1 MTGPREWT
9 CPTCTTR
16 MVTPFC
22 PQCGENPV
30 PPRDLTLRGLLGK
43 LVHALTS
50 IDGRVLRTVR
60 CLLRRPGLLTVAYM
74 DGRRKPYITPF
85 QLFLLANALFFAVQS
100 LTSTN
105 IFGASL
111 DSHLHHQD
119 WSDLAQSLVAK
130 RLERTHTS
138 LELYAPVFD
147 RAVVLSAKSLIILMA
162 VPFALL
168 LPLAFFGS
176 RRPFT
181 THVVFSLHAYTLLL
195 LLFSL
200 SLLIAISDEVLGGAG
215 LNSPRMDNVLTVI
228 NLAACAAYLYLAMGP
243 VYGASGPTRV
253 VKALV
258 LALSV
263 GVIVV
268 GYRFLLFL
276 ITLYGG

>member
-1 MTGPREWT
+1 MA
-9 CPTCTTR
+9 
-16 MVTPFC
+16 TPFC
-22 PQCGENPV
+22 PQCGENPIQ
-30 PPRDLTLRGLLGK
+30 PRDLTLRGLLGK
-43 LVHALTS
+43 LFHALTN
-50 IDGRVLRTVR
+50 IDGRVIRTVR

-74 DGRRKPYITPF
+74 DGRRKPYIAPF

-168 LPLAFFGS
+168 LPLVFFGS

-181 THVVFSLHAYTLLL
+181 THVVFSLHAYTFLL

-200 SLLIAISDEVLGGAG
+200 TLLIAILDVFLGGAG

-228 NLAACAAYLYLAMGP
+228 NLAACTVYLYLAMGP
-243 VYGASGPTRV
+243 VYGASGPRRM
-253 VKALV
+253 VKALA

-276 ITLYGG
+276 ITLYGS